1 MKYHISSEEIIS
13 KRHESEIDSYY
24 LSVQMRARSTD
35 YDKLTA
41 SQRFCH
47 DDLITDFVTVVSS
60 QSEGLGKMALGIV
73 KYAYDRSSQLI
84 GVIWF
89 GMYVKFCYFR
99 CKDSVDFSL
108 TCAWLLT
115 GYASSGK
122 HSKRLT
128 RAQKLRNLILSGDLG
143 NSEEKLRERA
153 PYALSLKSS
162 SPNLCKVSSNGEETF
177 NLRHKRK
184 SHKRSKSDMS
194 GMHDFFLS

>member
-1 MKYHISSEEIIS
+1 MRYHISSEEIIS

-35 YDKLTA
+35 HDKLTA

-89 GMYVKFCYFR
+89 AVSLSR
-99 CKDSVDFSL
+99 SVVVDS
-108 TCAWLLT
+108 
-115 GYASSGK
+115 
-122 HSKRLT
+122 
-128 RAQKLRNLILSGDLG
+128 
-143 NSEEKLRERA
+143 SE
-153 PYALSLKSS
+153 
-162 SPNLCKVSSNGEETF
+162 C
-177 NLRHKRK
+177 
-184 SHKRSKSDMS
+184 M
-194 GMHDFFLS
+194 